1 MTRAQDFSPQDVRLM
16 QNLAQRVSALRPEL
30 VNSDATVGELA
41 WVWGKDHLDHGD
53 TWRRRL
59 WFDGSDLAG
68 WGWIYLPYQ
77 VMRSDGQ
84 LLDVTTTRLIW
95 QVHPYRPQIL
105 DEILDWY
112 PTQASPADLRV
123 TVADADADAQHRLA
137 AHGYR
142 LDEQA
147 SGDHGS
153 WTQFNRRDL
162 GELPE
167 PMLPPG
173 FRLLTAD
180 QVSPEA
186 AAQAHRDAWHP
197 SSFTDRAMREVSRIW
212 PYRPDLHVLVQAP
225 DGTMAATTIMWL
237 DEHNGTAEFEPVG
250 THQGYRRQGLA
261 RALLHYGMQQARKAG
276 AVQTLVAC
284 LGAPAHQA
292 ARALYYDVG
301 FRPFTREVLYVKP
314 AAPAELRSRMSLH
327 SMTGW
332 ATGLAPGPRRAVLP
346 VEPGRRRDRL
356 PASHRPGPAAWT
368 ATFGTLRRE
377 PTSACSC
384 WPGSAKPGSLECRNA
399 RRSPRA
405 CSEPAG

>member
-1 MTRAQDFSPQDVRLM
+1 MTGAQDFSPQDVRLM

-250 THQGYRRQGLA
+250 THQA
-261 RALLHYGMQQARKAG
+261 
-276 AVQTLVAC
+276 T
-284 LGAPAHQA
+284 A
-292 ARALYYDVG
+292 ARAWPG
-301 FRPFTREVLYVKP
+301 PCSTTACSRPGRP
-314 AAPAELRSRMSLH
+314 ARSRRSWPA
-327 SMTGW
+327 W
-332 ATGLAPGPRRAVLP
+332 APRRIKR
-346 VEPGRRRDRL
+346 PGRC
-356 PASHRPGPAAWT
+356 T
-368 ATFGTLRRE
+368 T
-377 PTSACSC
+377 TS
-384 WPGSAKPGSLECRNA
+384 GSA
-399 RRSPRA
+399 RSPARCCTSSPPPRLSYA
-405 CSEPAG
+405 RGCPSIP